1 MNIPNPTGAQAWR
14 TGYEDGTH
22 GRQDAAFYNRADD
35 DARCYRDGHR
45 MARREL
51 ADADLKAIADEQCA
65 PIKMEIET
73 IIEPG
78 GEVKTKYVAP
88 LDERA
93 ARVAPPVPGER
104 LPTSVDPAA
113 ELNKIWDKGPGG
125 TPSSFV
131 DPTPGKRRA
140 KQPKPPADAGQ
151 QSLF

>member
-22 GRQDAAFYNRADD
+22 GRQDAAFYNRDDD

-51 ADADLKAIADEQCA
+51 ADREKGEATTPAAVTQPIDTTAATWPAAVTPEAEKIVAAQIAANFEKA
-65 PIKMEIET
+65 
-73 IIEPG
+73 
-78 GEVKTKYVAP
+78 
-88 LDERA
+88 
-93 ARVAPPVPGER
+93 PVP
-104 LPTSVDPAA
+104 SVAEHVAA
-113 ELNKIWDKGPGG
+113 ELNKIWDKGLGG

-140 KQPKPPADAGQ
+140 KQPKPPADRGQ